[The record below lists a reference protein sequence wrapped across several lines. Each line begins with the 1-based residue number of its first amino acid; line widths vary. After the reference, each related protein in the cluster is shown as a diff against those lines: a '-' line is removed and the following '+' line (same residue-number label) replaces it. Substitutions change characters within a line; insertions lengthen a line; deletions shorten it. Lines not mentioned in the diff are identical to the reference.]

1 LIFHFLAARKNGLPQ
16 QIKWLLGEIATFLAN

>member
-1 LIFHFLAARKNGLPQ
+1 LIFGFWQCAKNGLPQ